1 MDFRI
6 EDTTNRD
13 LIEKYKYGIN
23 DLKYIEKMEF
33 LYDKNV
39 IAIPEKTYL
48 DILINE
54 ILNPFNLFQV
64 SFVFSKKI
72 I

>member
-1 MDFRI
+1 
-6 EDTTNRD
+6 
-13 LIEKYKYGIN
+13 
-23 DLKYIEKMEF
+23 MEF

-48 DILINE
+48 EILINE

-64 SFVFSKKI
+64 FFFQNTLF
-72 I
+72 